1 MGENVPGGQ
10 SAQSVGDAA
19 PAMKYAPGGHDCGAH
34 AAPESAPTSVAY
46 EPSGQ
51 RAQAAAPGDVEKDPA
66 AHAVHDDAL
75 PPEYEPGAH
84 GTQLS
89 LRKPFAAVP
98 LDTVPGGH
106 AAHADADDAPA
117 ALELLPRGQGVHA
130 APGVALKEPG
140 AQREH
145 DDAPGEDEEPGGHS
159 AHAPVPLPAAK
170 APAAHGRHT
179 AEPAAGAAVP
189 GGHSAHD
196 RLASVDVGGT
206 GTLPM
211 AHSVHAEGER

>member
-1 MGENVPGGQ
+1 M
-10 SAQSVGDAA
+10 
-19 PAMKYAPGGHDCGAH
+19 
-34 AAPESAPTSVAY
+34 
-46 EPSGQ
+46 
-51 RAQAAAPGDVEKDPA
+51 
-66 AHAVHDDAL
+66 
-75 PPEYEPGAH
+75 
-84 GTQLS
+84 
-89 LRKPFAAVP
+89 P

-117 ALELLPRGQGVHA
+117 ALELEPGAQGVHA

-170 APAAHGRHT
+170 APAAHGRQR

-206 GTLPM
+206 GTLPTP
-211 AHSVHAEGER
+211 HSVHAEGER